1 MRKADP
7 LGDIGRALRQRQ
19 VVSKVVSK
27 AASPS
32 TLINP
37 MRQRSLVG
45 TVAEHLTVDPDT
57 GMVALGKAGLSIRGV
72 MGPDGLMGAPPISS
86 MNYRVGQQS
95 AVRLDPAKIDGFF
108 EKLRNGTLTS
118 SDFFS
123 PL

>member
-1 MRKADP
+1 
-7 LGDIGRALRQRQ
+7 
-19 VVSKVVSK
+19 
-27 AASPS
+27 
-32 TLINP
+32 
-37 MRQRSLVG
+37 
-45 TVAEHLTVDPDT
+45 
-57 GMVALGKAGLSIRGV
+57 
-72 MGPDGLMGAPPISS
+72 MGAPPISS